1 MNGILNLLELLLSAL
16 TKLAIQK
23 KLRGRNVYVVCGL
36 RRSGNHAVIQWLMN
50 SIAGES
56 ITYES
61 KGHRINY
68 PTRSD
73 LLFLNNWSGHLNWK
87 RKLSGTFISPEVKH
101 IVISF
106 EDESPY
112 QVFNYF
118 KGLVDCRA
126 ILIRR
131 NRLDLIASRFQ
142 TLISRS
148 KNGEDLGDESNMNC
162 SQAFISLLKEYDS
175 VKAEND
181 KGIVIFDY
189 DKWTS
194 DVSWGKTTMHSLAL
208 NSHSIPKRMTREGG
222 GSSFLNLENLNDDRL
237 GLLSEPEAF
246 FSMLEN
252 GFDLSEE
259 EMNRVDSVKKNRNW

>member
-1 MNGILNLLELLLSAL
+1 MNRILNLGELLLSAL
-16 TKLAIQK
+16 TTLTIRK
-23 KLRGRNVYVVCGL
+23 KLRGRTVYVICGL
-36 RRSGNHAVIQWLMN
+36 RRSGNHAMIQWLMN

-56 ITYES
+56 ITYKS
-61 KGHRINY
+61 NGRRINY

-101 IVISF
+101 IIISF
-106 EDESPY
+106 EDESPN

-118 KGLVDCRA
+118 KSLVDCRA

-142 TLISRS
+142 KLVSRT
-148 KNGEDLGDESNMNC
+148 KKGEDFGDESNMDC
-162 SQAFISLLKEYDS
+162 SHAFVSLLKEYDS

-189 DKWTS
+189 DRWTS
-194 DVSWGKTTMHSLAL
+194 DVSWGKTTMHSLEL
-208 NSHSIPKRMTREGG
+208 NSHSIPQRMTREGG
-222 GSSFLNLENLNDDRL
+222 GSSFQNLENFKDDRL

-259 EMNRVDSVKKNRNW
+259 ELNRIDSVKKNRNW